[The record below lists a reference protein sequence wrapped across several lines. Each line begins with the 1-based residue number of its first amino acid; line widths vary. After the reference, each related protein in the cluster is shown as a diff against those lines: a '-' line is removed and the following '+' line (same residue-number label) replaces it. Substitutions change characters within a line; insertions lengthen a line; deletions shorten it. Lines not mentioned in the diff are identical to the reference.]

1 MEVQKRLQQLIAA
14 MGYKSVK
21 SFEEECGLSNGL
33 AMKLAEKSTERT
45 WKKISDALPIVNVG
59 WLKTGEGKMFNAPP
73 TAPTHHVEQ
82 YIGDKSSRNRQV
94 YNSDEV
100 IRFMRHQIDLKDKQ
114 IAQLQSQVSTLLNT
128 IAHNTLVG

>member
-1 MEVQKRLQQLIAA
+1 
-14 MGYKSVK
+14 MGYRSTKA
-21 SFEEECGLSNGL
+21 FEEDCGMSNGH
-33 AMKLAEKSTERT
+33 AMKLTEQTTERT

-59 WLKTGEGKMFNAPP
+59 WLKTGEGKMFNTIPVTP
-73 TAPTHHVEQ
+73 TRHVEQ

-114 IAQLQSQVSTLLNT
+114 IALLQNQVSALLNT